1 MSHDK
6 SGRKG
11 LKKVLLPLASI
22 FLIFQSYKLIVSA
35 SQAPIESSVQQFVIA
50 WVINMFV
57 TGIFA
62 LTGFAHP
69 TQKLLPESYYSI
81 RNPERLLVFYRKM
94 RIDLFKTFLLATL
107 WRQRKQRKQ
116 YFKGTRSD
124 FNTLIRQSK
133 KSEFGHLFPFLIL
146 TLVSIYFLTGNAKGL
161 GVFTM
166 LWNILGNLY
175 PIILQRHHRMRIQK
189 IRSRLEIAKF

>member
-22 FLIFQSYKLIVSA
+22 FLIIQSYKLIVSA

-107 WRQRKQRKQ
+107 WRQRKQRKR

-146 TLVSIYFLTGNAKGL
+146 TLVSIYFLTGTSKGL

-175 PIILQRHHRMRIQK
+175 PIILQRYHRMRIQK

>member
-1 MSHDK
+1 M
-6 SGRKG
+6 
-11 LKKVLLPLASI
+11 KKILLPLASI
-22 FLIFQSYKLIVSA
+22 FLIYQSYKLIISLT
-35 SQAPIESSVQQFVIA
+35 QVQIQSHFQEFVIA
-50 WVINMFV
+50 WVVNMFI

-81 RNPERLLVFYRKM
+81 RNPEKLLIFYRKM

-107 WRQRKQRKQ
+107 WRQRKQRKR
-116 YFKGTRSD
+116 YFKGTRGD

-133 KSEFGHLFPFLIL
+133 KSEFGHLIPFVIL
-146 TLVSIYFLTGNAKGL
+146 TLVSISFLAGNSKGL

-189 IRSRLEIAKF
+189 IRSRLETAKF